1 MTYLILLAGFA
12 LLIKGADYFVE
23 GSSKIAQTLRVSPML
38 IGLTIVAF
46 GTSAPE
52 ASVSFIAAFEGNSD
66 VAIGNVVGS
75 NIFNVTFILGVT
87 ALVFP
92 LAVQNDTIRKE
103 IPFALLGAVSLLIL
117 ISDVQLQYSEFNLI
131 TRTEGIL
138 LLLFF
143 AVFLYYVFEMARNS
157 RDKIENENP
166 TNVVE
171 PSWMKNIV
179 FTIGGL
185 AGIVFGGYLV
195 VENSIQIALSLGMS
209 ETLVGLT
216 IVAVGTSLPELV
228 TSVTAAMKKHTE
240 IALGNIVGSNIFN
253 IFFILGASA
262 SIHPLAVDPKIFF
275 DMWLMIF
282 VTLLLLIISRTHH
295 KISRI
300 EGTILAII
308 YIVYL
313 AYIIFRN

>member
-1 MTYLILLAGFA
+1 MTYLLLLVGFA
-12 LLIKGADYFVE
+12 LLVKGADYFVE
-23 GSSKIAQTLRVSPML
+23 GASKIAQSLRVSPLL

-75 NIFNVTFILGVT
+75 NIFNITFILGVT

-92 LAVQNDTIRKE
+92 LLVQSETIRKE
-103 IPFALLGAVSLLIL
+103 IPFALLGSVALLLL
-117 ISDVQLQYSEFNLI
+117 ISDIQLQALDSNLI
-131 TRTEGIL
+131 TRTEGIM

-143 AVFLYYVFEMARNS
+143 AVFLYYIFEVARKDRSNTQANPVDTENVSKLKNS
-157 RDKIENENP
+157 LL
-166 TNVVE
+166 
-171 PSWMKNIV
+171 
-179 FTIGGL
+179 TIGGL
-185 AGIVFGGYLV
+185 AGIVFGGSLV
-195 VENSIQIALSLGMS
+195 VENSIEIALALGMS

-228 TSVTAAMKKHTE
+228 TSVTAALKKQVD
-240 IALGNIVGSNIFN
+240 IALGNIIGSNIFN

-262 SIHPLAVDPKIFF
+262 TISPLTVDSKIFS
-275 DMWLMIF
+275 DVWLMIG
-282 VTLLLLIISRTHH
+282 VTVLLMILARTKY

-300 EGTILAII
+300 EGSVLAVI
-308 YIVYL
+308 YIVYVV
-313 AYIIFRN
+313 YIILRN

>member
-1 MTYLILLAGFA
+1 MTYLLLIVGFA

-23 GSSKIAQTLRVSPML
+23 GASKIAQSLRVSPLL

-52 ASVSFIAAFEGNSD
+52 ASVSFIAAFEGSSD

-75 NIFNVTFILGVT
+75 NIFNITFILGVT

-92 LAVQNDTIRKE
+92 LIVQSETIRKE
-103 IPFALLGAVSLLIL
+103 IPFALLGAVSLLLL
-117 ISDVQLQYSEFNLI
+117 ISDIQLQSAGSNLI
-131 TRTEGIL
+131 TRTEGIT

-143 AVFLYYVFEMARNS
+143 AVFLYYIFEVARKD
-157 RDKIENENP
+157 RRLTEENP
-166 TNVVE
+166 PDVANLSMT
-171 PSWMKNIV
+171 KNSLL
-179 FTIGGL
+179 TIGGL
-185 AGIVFGGYLV
+185 AAIVFGGYLV

-228 TSVTAAMKKHTE
+228 TSVTAAFKKQAE
-240 IALGNIVGSNIFN
+240 IALGNIIGSNIFN

-262 SIHPLAVDPKIFF
+262 TIHPLTVDSKIFS
-275 DMWLMIF
+275 DVWLMIF
-282 VTLLLLIISRTHH
+282 VTVLVMILSRTKYTISRM
-295 KISRI
+295 
-300 EGTILAII
+300 EGSVLAII
-308 YIVYL
+308 YIVYVI
-313 AYIIFRN
+313 YIILRN

>member
-1 MTYLILLAGFA
+1 MTYLILLIGFA

-23 GSSKIAQTLRVSPML
+23 GASKIAQTLRVSPML

-52 ASVSFIAAFEGNSD
+52 ASVSFIAAFDGNSD

-75 NIFNVTFILGVT
+75 NIFNATFILGVT
-87 ALVFP
+87 AVVFP
-92 LAVQNDTIRKE
+92 LAVQSETIRKE
-103 IPFALLGAVSLLIL
+103 IPFALLAAVSLIVL
-117 ISDVQLQYSEFNLI
+117 ISDIQLQYSDVNII

-143 AVFLYYVFEMARNS
+143 AVFLYYVFEMARNN
-157 RDKIENENP
+157 RDQTETITSDTVN
-166 TNVVE
+166 T
-171 PSWMKNIV
+171 SWVKNLI

-185 AGIVFGGYLV
+185 VGIVVGGSLV
-195 VENSIQIALSLGMS
+195 VENSIEIALSLGMS

-228 TSVTAAMKKHTE
+228 TSITAAIKKQTE
-240 IALGNIVGSNIFN
+240 IALGNIIGSNIFN

-262 SIHPLAVDPKIFF
+262 TIHPLAVDPKIFL

-282 VTLLLLIISRTHH
+282 VTFLLLILSRTNH
-295 KISRI
+295 KISKL
-300 EGTILAII
+300 EGAILAII
-308 YIVYL
+308 YIIYVT
-313 AYIIFRN
+313 YIIIRN

>member
-1 MTYLILLAGFA
+1 MTYLLLLIGFA

-23 GSSKIAQTLRVSPML
+23 GASKIANTLRVSPLL

-75 NIFNVTFILGVT
+75 NIFNATFILGIT
-87 ALVFP
+87 AIVFP
-92 LAVQNDTIRKE
+92 LAVQSETIRKE
-103 IPFALLGAVSLLIL
+103 IPFALLAAVSLLLL
-117 ISDVQLQYSEFNLI
+117 ISDIKLQYSEINMV

-143 AVFLYYVFEMARNS
+143 VIFLYYVFEIARNN
-157 RDKIENENP
+157 RDQIDNNP
-166 TNVVE
+166 SDMVNT
-171 PSWMKNIV
+171 SWTKNLV
-179 FTIGGL
+179 LTIGGL
-185 AGIVFGGYLV
+185 ASIVFGGNLV
-195 VENSIQIALSLGMS
+195 VKNSIQIALSLGMS

-228 TSVTAAMKKHTE
+228 TSVTAALKKQTE
-240 IALGNIVGSNIFN
+240 IALGNIIGSNIFN

-262 SIHPLAVDPKIFF
+262 TIHPLAVDPKIFL

-282 VTLLLLIISRTHH
+282 VTFLILILSRTHH
-295 KISRI
+295 RISKI
-300 EGTILAII
+300 EGVTLAII
-308 YIVYL
+308 YIIYL
-313 AYIIFRN
+313 TFIIFRN

>member
-1 MTYLILLAGFA
+1 MTYLLLLVGFA

-23 GSSKIAQTLRVSPML
+23 GASTIAQTLRVSPML

-52 ASVSFIAAFEGNSD
+52 ASVSFIAALEGNSD

-75 NIFNVTFILGVT
+75 NIFNTTFILGAT
-87 ALVFP
+87 AIVFP
-92 LAVQNDTIRKE
+92 LAVQSDTIRKE
-103 IPFALLGAVSLLIL
+103 IPFALLGAISLLIL
-117 ISDVQLQYSEFNLI
+117 ISDVQLQFSEVNLI

-143 AVFLYYVFEMARNS
+143 VIFLYYVFEMARNN
-157 RDKIENENP
+157 RNTQEEVP
-166 TNVVE
+166 TDTINV
-171 PSWMKNIV
+171 SWIKNLI

-185 AGIVFGGYLV
+185 AGIVFGGSLV
-195 VENSIQIALSLGMS
+195 VENSIDIALSLGMS

-228 TSVTAAMKKHTE
+228 TSITAALKKQTE

-262 SIHPLAVDPKIFF
+262 TIHPLAVDPKIFM
-275 DMWLMIF
+275 DIWLMIF
-282 VTLLLLIISRTHH
+282 VTFLLLILSRTQH
-295 KISRI
+295 KISKI
-300 EGTILAII
+300 EGVILAII
-308 YIVYL
+308 YIIYVTF
-313 AYIIFRN
+313 IILRN

>member
-1 MTYLILLAGFA
+1 MTYLLLLIGFA
-12 LLIKGADYFVE
+12 LLIKGADYFVD

-52 ASVSFIAAFEGNSD
+52 ASVSFIAAFEGNSN

-75 NIFNVTFILGVT
+75 NIFNSTFILGVT
-87 ALVFP
+87 AIVFP
-92 LAVQNDTIRKE
+92 LAVQSDTIRKE
-103 IPFALLGAVSLLIL
+103 IPFALLAAVALLLL
-117 ISDVQLQYSEFNLI
+117 ISDIQLQYSEINLI

-143 AVFLYYVFEMARNS
+143 AVFLYYVFEMARNN
-157 RDKIENENP
+157 RNQIEENP
-166 TNVVE
+166 SVTLNT
-171 PSWMKNIV
+171 SWTKNLI
-179 FTIGGL
+179 FSIGGL
-185 AGIVFGGYLV
+185 VGIVFGGSLV

-228 TSVTAAMKKHTE
+228 TSITAAIKKQTE
-240 IALGNIVGSNIFN
+240 IAIGNIVGSNIFN
-253 IFFILGASA
+253 VFFILGASA
-262 SIHPLAVDPKIFF
+262 TIHPLAVDPKIFL

-282 VTLLLLIISRTHH
+282 VTILLLILSRTHY
-295 KISRI
+295 KISKI

-308 YIVYL
+308 YIIYVTF
-313 AYIIFRN
+313 IIFRN

>member
-1 MTYLILLAGFA
+1 MTYLLLLVGFA

-23 GSSKIAQTLRVSPML
+23 GASKIAQSLRVSPLL

-75 NIFNVTFILGVT
+75 NIFNITFILGVT

-92 LAVQNDTIRKE
+92 LIVQSDTIRKE
-103 IPFALLGAVSLLIL
+103 IPFALLGAVSLLVL
-117 ISDVQLQYSEFNLI
+117 ISDIQLQSSNTNMI

-143 AVFLYYVFEMARNS
+143 AIFLYYVFEMARNN
-157 RDKIENENP
+157 RAQAEENP
-166 TNVVE
+166 TDIENT
-171 PSWMKNIV
+171 PKMKNAIL
-179 FTIGGL
+179 TIGGL
-185 AGIVFGGYLV
+185 AAIIFGGNLV

-228 TSVTAAMKKHTE
+228 TSITAALKKQTE
-240 IALGNIVGSNIFN
+240 IALGNIIGSNIFN
-253 IFFILGASA
+253 IFFILGTSA
-262 SIHPLAVDPKIFF
+262 TIHPLAVDSKIFL
-275 DMWLMIF
+275 DVWVMIF
-282 VTLLLLIISRTHH
+282 VTILLMILVRTQY
-295 KISRI
+295 KISKI
-300 EGTILAII
+300 EGAILAILYII
-308 YIVYL
+308 YVIF
-313 AYIIFRN
+313 IIFRN

>member
-1 MTYLILLAGFA
+1 MTYLLLLVGFG
-12 LLIKGADYFVE
+12 LLIKGADYFVD
-23 GSSKIAQTLRVSPML
+23 GASKIAQFLRVSPML

-75 NIFNVTFILGVT
+75 NIFNATFILGVT
-87 ALVFP
+87 AVVFP

-103 IPFALLGAVSLLIL
+103 IPFALLAAVALLFL
-117 ISDVQLQYSEFNLI
+117 ISDVQLQYADINLI
-131 TRTEGIL
+131 TRTEGII

-143 AVFLYYVFEMARNS
+143 AVFLYYVFEMARNNRS
-157 RDKIENENP
+157 QVDENP
-166 TNVVE
+166 VVTE
-171 PSWMKNIV
+171 KKTWVKNILL
-179 FTIGGL
+179 TIGGL
-185 AGIVFGGYLV
+185 AGIVFGGSLV
-195 VENSIQIALSLGMS
+195 VENSIEIALALGMS

-228 TSVTAAMKKHTE
+228 TSITAALKKQTE
-240 IALGNIVGSNIFN
+240 IAIGNIVGSNIFN

-262 SIHPLAVDPKIFF
+262 TIHPLAVDPKIFQ
-275 DMWLMIF
+275 DMWLMII
-282 VTLLLLIISRTHH
+282 VSILLLFLSRTHF
-295 KISRI
+295 KISKK
-300 EGTILAII
+300 EGGFLAII

>member
-1 MTYLILLAGFA
+1 MTYFLLLVGFA

-23 GSSKIAQTLRVSPML
+23 GASKIAQSLRVSPLL

-75 NIFNVTFILGVT
+75 NIFNITFILGVT

-92 LAVQNDTIRKE
+92 LMVQSETIRKE
-103 IPFALLGAVSLLIL
+103 IPFALLGAVALLLL
-117 ISDVQLQYSEFNLI
+117 ISDIQLGSSGSNLI
-131 TRTEGIL
+131 TRTEGLI

-143 AVFLYYVFEMARNS
+143 VIFLYYIFEVARKDRMN
-157 RDKIENENP
+157 IEENP
-166 TNVVE
+166 ADIANI
-171 PSWMKNIV
+171 SKMKNT
-179 FTIGGL
+179 FLTIGGL
-185 AGIVFGGYLV
+185 AAIVFGGNLV

-228 TSVTAAMKKHTE
+228 TSITAALKKQVE
-240 IALGNIVGSNIFN
+240 IALGNIIGSNIFN
-253 IFFILGASA
+253 IFFILGTSA
-262 SIHPLAVDPKIFF
+262 AISPLTVDSKIFL
-275 DMWLMIF
+275 DVWVMIAVSILLMI
-282 VTLLLLIISRTHH
+282 LARTKY

-300 EGTILAII
+300 EGSALAVIYII
-308 YIVYL
+308 YVV
-313 AYIIFRN
+313 YIILRN